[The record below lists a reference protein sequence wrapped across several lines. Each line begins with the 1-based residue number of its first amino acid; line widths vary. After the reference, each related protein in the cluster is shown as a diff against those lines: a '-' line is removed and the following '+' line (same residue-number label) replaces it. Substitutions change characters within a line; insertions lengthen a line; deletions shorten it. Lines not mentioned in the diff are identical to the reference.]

1 MRPTSCEILRC
12 SHVYFLVEL
21 GSNIN
26 AAGNLQPQASC
37 GLYAYAM
44 CMVSWGEP
52 QHAMLLLQSWQKC
65 AGVSG
70 S

>member
-1 MRPTSCEILRC
+1 MRPTSCEILQC
-12 SHVYFLVEL
+12 SHVYLVVDL
-21 GSNIN
+21 GSNVN
-26 AAGNLQPQASC
+26 AAGHSQPQASC
-37 GLYAYAM
+37 ALYAYAM

-52 QHAMLLLQSWQKC
+52 QHAMLLLLSWQKC